1 MKKRFSLLRC
11 LVLLIMLM
19 ASCKKNVSANPSN
32 NDTIPTTPTK
42 FFYNWTTFVM
52 GSDLSFANQVQ
63 DYGGVYKDSGSVQD
77 PFVIFKNHG
86 NNVVRVRLWN
96 NPQWLAQYNNGH
108 LYSDINDVSKTIQR
122 AKAAGMAV
130 NLDLHYSDTWAD
142 PNNQNTPAVW
152 VGLPLAPLQDS
163 IYNYTLYVL
172 NYFKNKNLT
181 PEMIQIGNETNNGML
196 WPVGKVVNNDFT
208 AFGKLLQSGIKA
220 VRDFSATSTIKPL
233 IILHVAQIQNA
244 DWYANGVIQAGA
256 TDFDILGISHYA
268 DYTTLTSMSQVG
280 ANISSLKAKYNKKIM
295 LAEAS
300 YPWTLQNAD
309 NYPNIENAT
318 FPGYPISQQAQYQYM
333 KDLTQQVISGG
344 GSGVMY
350 WAPDWITSK
359 IKDQWGTGSSWDN
372 NTFFDFSGNTLPA
385 IDYMTFKYNF

>member
-1 MKKRFSLLRC
+1 MKKRFSLIRC
-11 LVLLIMLM
+11 LVLLILIT
-19 ASCKKNVSANPSN
+19 SCKKNVSANTSN

-42 FFYNWTTFVM
+42 VFYNWTTFVM

-63 DYGGVYKDSGSVQD
+63 DYGGVYKDSSAVVD
-77 PFVIFKNHG
+77 PFTIFKNHG

-108 LYSDINDVSKTIQR
+108 LYSDINDVTKTIQR

-142 PNNQNTPAVW
+142 PNNQNTPAAW
-152 VGLPLAPLQDS
+152 VGLPLATLEDS
-163 IYNYTLYVL
+163 VYNYTLYVL
-172 NYFKNKNLT
+172 NYFKSKNLT
-181 PEMIQIGNETNNGML
+181 PEMIQIGNETNSGML
-196 WPVGKVVNNDFT
+196 WPVGKVVNNNFT
-208 AFGKLLQSGIKA
+208 AFAQLLQSGIKA

-244 DWYANGVIQAGA
+244 DWYANGITQAGA

-268 DYTTLTSMSQVG
+268 DYTTLTSMNQVST
-280 ANISSLKAKYNKKIM
+280 NISYLKTKYNKRIM

-309 NYPNIENAT
+309 TYPNINNDS
-318 FPGYPISQQAQYQYM
+318 FPGYTVSQQAQYQYM
-333 KDLTQQVISGG
+333 RDLTQQVILGG
-344 GSGVMY
+344 GTGVMY

-359 IKDQWGTGSSWDN
+359 MKDQWGTGSSWDN
-372 NTFFDFSGNTLPA
+372 NTFFDFNGNTLPG
-385 IDYMTFKYNF
+385 IDYMTYKYNF